1 MFRVG
6 NRVRTLLKTNDPV
19 LLNYAEVLL
28 RDAGIEAV
36 VFDAEASIMDGS
48 MGMLPRRLMVDD
60 EDEERARSIL
70 RDGLG
75 EAKLEP

>member
-1 MFRVG
+1 M
-6 NRVRTLLKTNDPV
+6 RTLLKTNDPV

>member
-1 MFRVG
+1 MRAI
-6 NRVRTLLKTNDPV
+6 LKTNNPV
-19 LLNYAEVLL
+19 LLNFAEVLL
-28 RDAGIEAV
+28 RDAGIQAV

-60 EDEERARSIL
+60 EDEARARTIL
-70 RDGLG
+70 SAGLG